1 MNNTSSTTS
10 KVFGLIDT
18 IACLIGLNL
27 LFLVCCI
34 PLVTVGASL
43 TALYAGLRA
52 MIKKQPCFRAFFKA
66 FGSGFV
72 RITLAWVLMALVTAP
87 VVFNTA
93 TLLYYQVDGYLPML
107 VLSLLVC
114 LVLVSIATM
123 VFLFYSRFECTLVQ
137 LFKYAGTLAVSYPVR
152 SLLIAVLTWLPPV
165 LLFLAPS
172 VFLLLGVVW
181 LLGYFSAVS
190 VAAIWLM
197 NLPFASFAYKT
208 LGMDV
213 PNRSSDSDTDH

>member
-1 MNNTSSTTS
+1 MNKTSSAVS
-10 KVFGLIDT
+10 KVFGLIDSL
-18 IACLIGLNL
+18 ACLIGLNL

-34 PLVTVGASL
+34 PLITVGASL
-43 TALYAGLRA
+43 TSLYAGLRA
-52 MIKKQPCFRAFFKA
+52 LIKKQPCFRAFFKT

-87 VVFNTA
+87 VVFNAA
-93 TLLYYQVDGYLPML
+93 TLLYYQVDGFLPAL
-107 VLSLLVC
+107 VLSVLIC

-123 VFLFYSRFECTLVQ
+123 AFLFYSRFECTLLQ

-152 SLLIAVLTWLPPV
+152 SLCIAALTWLPVV
-165 LLFLAPS
+165 LIFLAPS
-172 VFLLLGVVW
+172 VFLLLGLVW
-181 LLGYFSAVS
+181 LLGYFAAVS

-208 LGMDV
+208 LGMDA
-213 PNRSSDSDTDH
+213 PKQSPSSDTDR

>member
-1 MNNTSSTTS
+1 MNKTSSTVS
-10 KVFGLIDT
+10 KVFNLIDA

-34 PLVTVGASL
+34 PLITVGASL

-52 MIKKQPCFRAFFKA
+52 LIKKQPCFRAFFKA
-66 FGSGFV
+66 FSSGFL

-93 TLLYYQVDGYLPML
+93 TMLFYQVDGVLPLL

-114 LVLVSIATM
+114 AVLISIATM
-123 VFLFYSRFECTLVQ
+123 VFLFYSRFDCTLLQ
-137 LFKYAGTLAVSYPVR
+137 LFKYAATLAVSYPLR
-152 SLLIAVLTWLPPV
+152 SLFIAVLTWLPVV
-165 LLFLAPS
+165 LAFLSPTL
-172 VFLLLGVVW
+172 FLLLGLVW
-181 LLGYFSAVS
+181 LLGYFATVA

-213 PNRSSDSDTDH
+213 PSQNSASHNDR